1 MQAGRSTYRRIAGWT
16 KAGSLRI
23 VVLGIASL
31 VIFPVLWMILSSLK
45 SQEEAFTVPPTY
57 LPAVPSFDAYWR
69 VLTDTDF
76 LLYLRNSA
84 IVGTVATTL
93 VVCLSTMAVFSLSR
107 VRVPGAELIARST
120 LVFYAMPPI
129 LLVVPVVQVFLTIG
143 LVDSLLS
150 LIVAYTALYLPL
162 GVWILRGYF
171 NGLDPS
177 PEEAAML
184 DGLSMFQ
191 AFVRV
196 GLTRALPGLATVAFF
211 TFNATWNEYLYASLL
226 IQSDESLTMSAG
238 LSTFIGTISIYSW
251 PMLMA
256 AGILAILPI
265 FIFYLLVEKQ
275 AREAML

>member
-1 MQAGRSTYRRIAGWT
+1 M
-16 KAGSLRI
+16 
-23 VVLGIASL
+23 LGIASL